1 MFIIETTNKF
11 AMNSRQ
17 PDSGLRQY
25 NCTGPGQV
33 VGPTWRKVYKNTL
46 ITWRQL
52 PSLSLEVEGDRG
64 APGTPAHP
72 YTKRCGRRRSGRGQR
87 CWTWTV
93 ILKCLISQTCA
104 IHWVWKGFWCWEIP
118 WSTLRSI
125 SLCILVEWCLQ
136 QSDSI
141 LHHTIWIQIE
151 SERLL

>member
-1 MFIIETTNKF
+1 MLKGVSYANFGRFMQCFGPYFSCVLREFMFIIKTTNKF

-33 VGPTWRKVYKNTL
+33 VGPTWPKVYKNTL

-72 YTKRCGRRRSGRGQR
+72 CTKRCGRRRSGRGQR
-87 CWTWTV
+87 CWT
-93 ILKCLISQTCA
+93 
-104 IHWVWKGFWCWEIP
+104 
-118 WSTLRSI
+118 
-125 SLCILVEWCLQ
+125 
-136 QSDSI
+136 
-141 LHHTIWIQIE
+141 
-151 SERLL
+151 